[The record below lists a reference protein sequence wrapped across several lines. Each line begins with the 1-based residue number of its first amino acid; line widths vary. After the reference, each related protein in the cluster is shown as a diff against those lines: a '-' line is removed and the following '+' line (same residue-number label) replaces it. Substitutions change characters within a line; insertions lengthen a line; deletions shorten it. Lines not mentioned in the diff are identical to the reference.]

1 MDKQM
6 DGKWGTGTRKMNN
19 TWSRT
24 RCEVLSMERGRAKA
38 QTRVCLTS
46 VLVILPCFC
55 LPLKVL
61 VAFRG
66 SREPQQVQA
75 PNSRSVLHHCGL

>member
-6 DGKWGTGTRKMNN
+6 DGKWGTGTRKMN
-19 TWSRT
+19 TWSQT
-24 RCEVLSMERGRAKA
+24 RCEVLSMERGQAKA

-46 VLVILPCFC
+46 VFVILPLFC

-75 PNSRSVLHHCGL
+75 PSSRSVLHHCGL